1 MADDYTPT
9 YDDSQSTYSPSDLGP
24 APSAND
30 ISNLTSGAADSVGNS
45 SNSAPI
51 DPYSSPTGG
60 YLSDSQLNAGSDTPS
75 KESAGASAAGKVTTG
90 ALQALLKHLGA
101 GSNASNYATLLA
113 SLLGTAGTYSTNKK
127 YSPTFAPP
135 PMFGGLGASAGAGG
149 GPPGG
154 YGYQNYQGANA
165 GQGYAPRSQ
174 STPNIPNYYTYGA
187 SPQQNFFPPKMA
199 SGGSVSRFDAGGQCS
214 APPGGTVSPGGI
226 SIGGMWNGI
235 SPIGPP
241 LGSMSGGIG
250 GNPPQ
255 GMPGNGNLPPMQ
267 PLPAPG
273 FLSPGTA
280 GGGLTPPSNLFGG
293 GIPGASQGPT
303 MPPGPGAQ
311 SPGGGLSPIQT
322 LPAIMPPQSP
332 QSPQSPFGF
341 LSPGTA
347 GGNTGPMQTAFPNTS
362 PSQPG
367 LVPPGMPTT
376 PNPPSNIY
384 GGLAGMNVG
393 GTFGAMTGGTFN
405 APPPM
410 PSPASNAGGMTGK
423 MTPFMQSTPPQ
434 RSMASGP
441 NFNQSRMTGGR
452 RGFGRQAFGAQG
464 MAHGGAAPSQGAL
477 AHASNAS
484 RHVNGPG
491 DGTSDSIAA
500 RLADGEYVLSAD
512 VVGAIGNGS
521 NNAGAKKLDALMHNI
536 RKHKAT
542 GNGKLPPDTKPLHT
556 YMGK

>member
-214 APPGGTVSPGGI
+214 APPGGTVSPT
-226 SIGGMWNGI
+226 
-235 SPIGPP
+235 GPP

-267 PLPAPG
+267 PLPAP
-273 FLSPGTA
+273 
-280 GGGLTPPSNLFGG
+280 
-293 GIPGASQGPT
+293 
-303 MPPGPGAQ
+303 
-311 SPGGGLSPIQT
+311 
-322 LPAIMPPQSP
+322 
-332 QSPQSPFGF
+332 GF